1 MRFVIVTGM
10 SGGGKSTAI
19 RMLEDLGFYCVDNLP
34 VSLIEKFAE
43 VVSMPASEITKVALG
58 LDVRTDHKFE
68 EVISAIGAVRDKG
81 YPVEVLFMDASDDIL
96 IRRYKETRRAH
107 PLSGEL
113 RVEDGIIK
121 ERKIL
126 EDIRAKA
133 DYVIDTSQ
141 LLTRELREMLENI
154 FVNNKAYN
162 SLMVTIL
169 SFGFK
174 YGIPV
179 DADLVFDVRFLPNP
193 FYIEELKTKTG
204 NDEAVRGYVMAFAE
218 AGEFVKRLKDLL
230 RFLIPGYIKEG
241 KSSLVVAIGCTGG
254 QHRSVTIANAVYEA
268 LKYGG
273 NYGIKIADREAK
285 KANG

>member
-204 NDEAVRGYVMAFAE
+204 NDEAVRDYVMAFAE

-268 LKYGG
+268 LKDGG
-273 NYGIKIADREAK
+273 NYGIKIAHRDAK

>member
-141 LLTRELREMLENI
+141 LLTRELREMLEI
-154 FVNNKAYN
+154 
-162 SLMVTIL
+162 SL
-169 SFGFK
+169 
-174 YGIPV
+174 
-179 DADLVFDVRFLPNP
+179 
-193 FYIEELKTKTG
+193 
-204 NDEAVRGYVMAFAE
+204 
-218 AGEFVKRLKDLL
+218 
-230 RFLIPGYIKEG
+230 
-241 KSSLVVAIGCTGG
+241 
-254 QHRSVTIANAVYEA
+254 
-268 LKYGG
+268 
-273 NYGIKIADREAK
+273 
-285 KANG
+285 